1 MTFKCLIVGQFES
14 LIISQFVCQ
23 RVKFA
28 IQNFFSFEMSRFLW
42 HSASHTGRKLL
53 VHVTHSLPR
62 PPPGVLSIFS
72 YSLPVPIYTPK
83 WRKALCGKS
92 VSLRNIK
99 ADPILGQNPENS
111 TRSSARFCIS
121 YGDDPEKHNKT
132 NASLKNI
139 IFQIQRI

>member
-28 IQNFFSFEMSRFLW
+28 IQNFFSFEMSRFP
-42 HSASHTGRKLL
+42 
-53 VHVTHSLPR
+53 SLPR
-62 PPPGVLSIFS
+62 SPPGVLSSFS
-72 YSLPVPIYTPK
+72 YSLLVSIYTPK
-83 WRKALCGKS
+83 WRKALRGKS
-92 VSLRNIK
+92 ISLRNIK

>member
-1 MTFKCLIVGQFES
+1 
-14 LIISQFVCQ
+14 
-23 RVKFA
+23 
-28 IQNFFSFEMSRFLW
+28 MSRFLW

-62 PPPGVLSIFS
+62 PPPGVLSSFS

-83 WRKALCGKS
+83 WRKALRGKS

-99 ADPILGQNPENS
+99 ADPILGQNPVNS
-111 TRSSARFCIS
+111 TRSSTRFCIS

-139 IFQIQRI
+139 IFFKFRGYNLSEWRSGFPHSNCSVDSSTTGCK